1 MTPPR
6 RITTAGAAGLL
17 ALALLDVTH
26 GIAAEKAPR
35 TRIWNLTGETIGSFE
50 LSPVGKTDWG
60 PDQCKNDKDGTLE
73 HDERIR
79 IEGIAAGDYDARITF
94 VGGRTCYARGLKV
107 EIGGI
112 TSVELDQLK
121 DCNPK

>member
-1 MTPPR
+1 
-6 RITTAGAAGLL
+6 
-17 ALALLDVTH
+17 
-26 GIAAEKAPR
+26 
-35 TRIWNLTGETIGSFE
+35 
-50 LSPVGKTDWG
+50 VGKTDWG